1 MSRVTKVKRQRSRHD
16 RLWLGIFLIPNL
28 SMYALFILV
37 PSLAGVLLSFCKWR
51 LIGPIEWVGFE
62 NYRSLLHDDYFLP
75 ALGRSALFI
84 LYGVI
89 PTVFL
94 GFLLAVLL
102 NWKVKGISV
111 FRTMFFVPITIS
123 SAVAGISWSS
133 IMAPDSGVIN
143 SVLKKVGING
153 PQWLTDLT
161 WALPSITIIVIW
173 LSIPVVIILYL
184 SGLQRIAPEILE
196 AGVLDGAGNW
206 RRIWSIIFPCVAST
220 TQLVIILE
228 VLAFLGS
235 PFEVSLIMTQGG
247 PLDST
252 TSLSYYAYKEA
263 FERFRIGYSSAIV
276 IVQFLIFLTV
286 AGVIFLIH
294 KFIKKRAN

>member
-1 MSRVTKVKRQRSRHD
+1 MSRTTKVKRQGSRND

-51 LIGPIEWVGFE
+51 LLGPVTWIGLD
-62 NYRSLLHDDYFLP
+62 NYRQILHDDNFLP
-75 ALGRSALFI
+75 ALEKSVLY
-84 LYGVI
+84 LVYGVV

-102 NWKVKGISV
+102 NWKVKGISL

-123 SAVAGISWSS
+123 SAVAGVAWSS
-133 IMAPDSGVIN
+133 IMAPDSGIIN
-143 SVLKKVGING
+143 SALKKIGITG
-153 PQWLTDLT
+153 PQWLTDFT

-220 TQLVIILE
+220 TQLVVILE
-228 VLAFLGS
+228 ILAFLGS

-247 PLDST
+247 PLDAT
-252 TSLSYYAYKEA
+252 TSLSYYAYKQA
-263 FERFRIGYSSAIV
+263 FEHFRIGYSSALV
-276 IVQFLIFLTV
+276 IVQFLIFLAV
-286 AGVIFLIH
+286 AGVIYLTH
-294 KFIKKRAN
+294 KIIKKRTK

>member
-1 MSRVTKVKRQRSRHD
+1 MSRRTKVKRQGSRND

-51 LIGPIEWVGFE
+51 LIGPVTWIGLD
-62 NYRSLLHDDYFLP
+62 NYRQILHDDNFLP
-75 ALGRSALFI
+75 VLGRSVLYL
-84 LYGVI
+84 LYGVV

-102 NWKVKGISV
+102 NWKVKGISL

-123 SAVAGISWSS
+123 SAVAGVAWSS
-133 IMAPDSGVIN
+133 IMAPDSGIIN
-143 SVLKKVGING
+143 SVLKKIGITG
-153 PQWLTDLT
+153 PQWLTDFT
-161 WALPSITIIVIW
+161 WALPSVTIIVIW

-220 TQLVIILE
+220 TQLVVILE
-228 VLAFLGS
+228 ILAFLGS

-247 PLDST
+247 PLGAT
-252 TSLSYYAYKEA
+252 TSLSYYAYKQA
-263 FERFRIGYSSAIV
+263 FEHFRIGYSSALV
-276 IVQFLIFLTV
+276 IVQFLIFLAV
-286 AGVIFLIH
+286 AGIIYLTH
-294 KFIKKRAN
+294 KIIKKRTK